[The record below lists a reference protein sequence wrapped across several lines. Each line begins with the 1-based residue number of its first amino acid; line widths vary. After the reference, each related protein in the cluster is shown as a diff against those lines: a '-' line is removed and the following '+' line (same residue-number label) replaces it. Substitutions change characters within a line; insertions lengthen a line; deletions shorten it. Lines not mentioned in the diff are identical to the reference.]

1 MPNLDDF
8 LSKKDKQIIEELDII
23 DGSFSCQNSECNI
36 LTYEA
41 FHDRSHNK
49 IKWTCSNGHD
59 CSVQL

>member
-1 MPNLDDF
+1 MTSLDDF
-8 LSKKDKQIIEELDII
+8 LNKKEKNIIEELDII
-23 DGSFSCQNSECNI
+23 DGSFSCQNSECNV

-41 FHDRSHNK
+41 FHDQAHNK